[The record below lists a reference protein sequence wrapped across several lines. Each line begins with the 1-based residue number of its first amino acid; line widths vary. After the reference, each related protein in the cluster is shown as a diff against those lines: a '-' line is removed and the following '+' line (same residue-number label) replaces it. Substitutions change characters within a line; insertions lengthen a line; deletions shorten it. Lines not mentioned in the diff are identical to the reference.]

1 MTSRFSHLDSDG
13 TARMVDVGDKPV
25 QRRVAVAVGF
35 IECAAATV
43 QALKDKSLPKGDVL
57 TVARVAGIQ
66 AAKMTDR
73 LIPLCHSL
81 PLDKV
86 DLEFVIE
93 ENGVSIRAT
102 SSVSAKTGVEMES
115 LTAVAVAALTIYDMC
130 KAVDKGMVIGAIRV
144 VEKTKQ

>member
-102 SSVSAKTGVEMES
+102 SAVSAKTGVEMES
-115 LTAVAVAALTIYDMC
+115 LTAVSVAALTIYDMC

>member
-1 MTSRFSHLDSDG
+1 MTSRFTHLDSDG
-13 TARMVDVGDKPV
+13 AARMVDVGDKPV
-25 QRRVAVAVGF
+25 QRRIAVAVGF
-35 IECAAATV
+35 IECAASTV
-43 QALKDKSLPKGDVL
+43 QALKDKALPKGDVL
-57 TVARVAGIQ
+57 TVARVAAIQ

-86 DLEFVIE
+86 DVEFSIE

-102 SSVSAKTGVEMES
+102 SAVSARTGVEMES
-115 LTAVAVAALTIYDMC
+115 LTAVSVAALAIYDMC